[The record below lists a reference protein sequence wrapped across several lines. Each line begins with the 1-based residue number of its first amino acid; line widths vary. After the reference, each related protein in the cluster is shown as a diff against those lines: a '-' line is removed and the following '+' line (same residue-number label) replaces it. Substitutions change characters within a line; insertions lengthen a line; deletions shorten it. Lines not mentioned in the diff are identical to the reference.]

1 MKTNVPTVKGEK
13 RYVHDLSHDVSTTS
27 DFGFLQP
34 ILCREI
40 QGKGSKV
47 TIRPAQL
54 VRMMPMVL
62 PTFGRIT
69 LNTYNVFVPIE
80 SVYHPYGS
88 LRAKQTYQGS
98 NSRYV
103 PDMVISASS
112 ALHSLILKLLSN
124 VCVMKVTTPT
134 MVTPEYI
141 QYSPSNISVLPPS
154 TTGAQE
160 IDQAIQAWT
169 SQVETF
175 VFGASGILTNDWIR
189 YRGFLNGPN
198 LSQSDI
204 TNLKDTAR
212 YDWID
217 VVHGQSATYLVCGEY
232 HIAAKNIRKVLYGCG
247 YKCLWDQELLTFLP
261 LLAYYKAWFD
271 LFAPQR
277 EITWKDTNAAALQ
290 EWCEQNGSFNLCSS
304 SSASY
309 IRQRGAQLF
318 EFYLDLAQCYYTQ
331 SPDFVSAH
339 ITGQATSTVA
349 NESRIF
355 TAGDN
360 SEQSFFLSEENGS
373 YSLGDPTTTGISPRL
388 TSLENINSTG
398 LFLLR
403 QLQLRRNAK
412 SVIGGDIAEFMRT
425 QLGTDYKEEDDS
437 YWIGSSKVDISVQP
451 VFSNAETEHG
461 WLGQF
466 AAQGSGASQGNKF
479 TYVTKYDGY
488 VISMITIVPESRF
501 CQAIDMNLKHVR
513 AVDFFDKAFDSYTL
527 LPTAKKFIFAE
538 QQLDNLQAPQN
549 WSESFGNV
557 PNFIEYCIAQNIQN
571 GDMSLR
577 STRETYL
584 PFTLDK
590 LLPYTE
596 TREVDGLV
604 RIENLRP
611 SVVVNSTIWRYIGYF
626 QWIGNYGRIFKN
638 SGTVHPSIAQTALE
652 EYNNIFYSKGYDDNI
667 IIHNYVE
674 LKVSSL
680 KVPVSDSFMLLPFDG
695 PRSSVE
701 MV

>member
-1 MKTNVPTVKGEK
+1 MNTNVPTVKGEK

-134 MVTPEYI
+134 MVSSEYI
-141 QYSPSNISVLPPS
+141 QYNPSNISVLAPS

-160 IDQAIQAWT
+160 IDEAIQAWT
-169 SQVETF
+169 SQVETY
-175 VFGASGILTNDWIR
+175 VFGATGIITNDWIR

-198 LSQSDI
+198 LSESDV
-204 TNLKDTAR
+204 TNLKNTAR

-217 VVHGQSATYLVCGEY
+217 VVQGQSATYLVCGEY

-304 SSASY
+304 SSGSY

-318 EFYLDLAQCYYTQ
+318 EFYIDLAQCYYTQ

-339 ITGQATSTVA
+339 ITGQATETVGT
-349 NESRIF
+349 ESRFYQNSINELN
-355 TAGDN
+355 TVSSIEGGSAVIDN
-360 SEQSFFLSEENGS
+360 H
-373 YSLGDPTTTGISPRL
+373 
-388 TSLENINSTG
+388 TG
-398 LFLLR
+398 LPYEDLTATGLYLLR

-425 QLGTDYKEEDDS
+425 QLGSDYKEEDDS

-451 VFSNAETEHG
+451 VFSNAETEQG
-461 WLGQF
+461 WLGEF

-479 TYVTKYDGY
+479 TYETKFDGY

-557 PNFIEYCIAQNIQN
+557 PNYIEYCIAQNIQN

-596 TREVDGLV
+596 TTEYGGDV

-638 SGTVHPSIAQTALE
+638 SGTVHPSVASTALE

-667 IIHNYVE
+667 VIHNYVE

-695 PRSSVE
+695 PRASVE

>member
-88 LRAKQTYQGS
+88 LRSKQTYQGS

-103 PDMVISASS
+103 PDMVISAKS

-124 VCVMKVTTPT
+124 VCVMKCTPT
-134 MVTPEYI
+134 METGEFLSYD
-141 QYSPSNISVLPPS
+141 PSTLSVLSPS
-154 TTGAQE
+154 TTGSQE
-160 IDQAIQAWT
+160 IDEAIQEWT
-169 SQVETF
+169 STVESF
-175 VFGASGILTNDWIR
+175 VFGATGILTNDWIK
-189 YRGFLNGPN
+189 YRGFLNRAN
-198 LSQSDI
+198 LSESDI
-204 TNLKDTAR
+204 KNLKDTAR

-217 VVHGQSATYLVCGEY
+217 VVDGQGGTYLICGEY

-277 EITWKDTNAAALQ
+277 EITWKDTNAASLQ
-290 EWCEQNGSFNLCSS
+290 EWCEQNGSFNLCSAS
-304 SSASY
+304 SGSY
-309 IRQRGAQLF
+309 IRHRGAQLF
-318 EFYLDLAQCYYTQ
+318 EFYIDLAQCYYTQ

-339 ITGQATSTVA
+339 ITGQATPTVA
-349 NESRIF
+349 DESRPYMSSSSTERAIAGSSDGSAKIDVASSSLPDSI
-355 TAGDN
+355 TA
-360 SEQSFFLSEENGS
+360 S
-373 YSLGDPTTTGISPRL
+373 
-388 TSLENINSTG
+388 G
-398 LFLLR
+398 LYLLR

-425 QLGTDYKEEDDS
+425 QLGSDYKEEDDS

-451 VFSNAETEHG
+451 VFSNAETEKG

-527 LPTAKKFIFAE
+527 LPTPKKFIFAE
-538 QQLDNLQAPQN
+538 QQYDYLGSPQN

-557 PNFIEYCIAQNIQN
+557 PNYIEYCIAQNIQN
-571 GDMSLR
+571 GDLSLR

-596 TREVDGLV
+596 TREADGLV
-604 RIENLRP
+604 YIENLRP
-611 SVVVNSTIWRYIGYF
+611 NVVVNSTIWRYIGYF

-638 SGTVHPSIAQTALE
+638 SGTVHPSIAQTAME
-652 EYNNIFYSKGYDDNI
+652 EFNNIFYSKGYDDNI
-667 IIHNYVE
+667 VIHNYVE

-695 PRSSVE
+695 PRASVE